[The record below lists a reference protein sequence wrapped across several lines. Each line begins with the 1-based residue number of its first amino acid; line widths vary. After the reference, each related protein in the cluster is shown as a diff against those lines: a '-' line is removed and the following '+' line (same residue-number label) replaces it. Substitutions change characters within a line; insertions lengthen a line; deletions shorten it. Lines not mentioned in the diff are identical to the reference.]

1 MIPQSAKSKPHQT
14 FLECALEKRDRNCAI
29 EEGDLFNCNKKGGLF
44 SRLQL
49 RGEDL
54 NLRPNFFHALSKGLT
69 WRFFPT
75 QRASTQRADNM
86 QRDTR

>member
-44 SRLQL
+44 SRLQS
-49 RGEDL
+49 RGEAL
-54 NLRPNFFHALSKGLT
+54 NLRPLGYELAKVIDRLCRSV
-69 WRFFPT
+69 
-75 QRASTQRADNM
+75 A
-86 QRDTR
+86 